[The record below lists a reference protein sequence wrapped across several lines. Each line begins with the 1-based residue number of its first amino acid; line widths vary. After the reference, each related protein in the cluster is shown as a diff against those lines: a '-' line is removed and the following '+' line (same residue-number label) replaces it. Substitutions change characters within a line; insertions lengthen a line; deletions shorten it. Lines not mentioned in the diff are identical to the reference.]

1 MSIDEETALRA
12 RVAQLAAEG
21 REPERDAAA
30 WQLAEP
36 CMRGPAGFNPFRWP
50 SEARVRRLRYPEI
63 EAS

>member
-12 RVAQLAAEG
+12 RIAQLAAER

-36 CMRGPAGFNPFRWP
+36 CMRGPARP
-50 SEARVRRLRYPEI
+50 
-63 EAS
+63 